1 MPAGPKSAVDAS
13 PLPWRPRYAGS
24 ARFQSFCRRFILVP
38 KGTGARS
45 PLALRDWQR
54 DLVGSVLD
62 AVTQPRIAGWCL
74 PRGQGKSTL
83 VAALGLYELMT
94 GGEGATVI
102 VAAVD
107 ERQAGI
113 VFGIARRMVEL
124 SPELSARIQIF
135 RDRLVVPSRNAT
147 FQCLP
152 ASPASLEGL
161 DYSLAIC
168 DEIGVIDPETWQ
180 VIGLAQG
187 KRERSTLIGIGTP
200 GPREDNVLAQL
211 RMYAAE
217 HPEDTSQ
224 VYREYSAAGF
234 EDHPVDCEHCWA
246 LANPAMDDFLYRDA
260 LRALLPP
267 KTTESNFRR
276 ARLCQFVDG
285 NDDPFVT
292 ADVWRD
298 LDTGHGIPDGSEIVI
313 GLDGS
318 FGGKDADCT
327 ALVIATVSPTPHL
340 DVLGLWEPD
349 GTPQWRVPILEVED
363 TITSAARRFHV
374 HEVVADPFRW
384 QRTLQVLA
392 SQGIRIAEHPW
403 SPARVTK
410 ATTAFHSAAVN
421 TQLSHSGDER
431 LAAHIAAATITEH
444 AGALRITKA
453 SGRKRGGAKIDLAAA
468 ALMAYSRASWLG
480 TQHKPSKKAWS
491 FKS

>member
-1 MPAGPKSAVDAS
+1 MPAGPKKAVNES
-13 PLPWRPRYAGS
+13 PLPWRPRSAGS
-24 ARFQSFCRRFILVP
+24 TSFQQFCRKFVRVP
-38 KGTGARS
+38 KGTGALG

-54 DLVGSVLD
+54 TLVGSVLD
-62 AVTQPRIAGWCL
+62 ANPQPRVAGWCL

-83 VAALGLYELMT
+83 VAALGLYELTT

-124 SPELSARIQIF
+124 SPELGARIQIF
-135 RDRLVVPSRNAT
+135 KDRLVVPSRNAS

-168 DEIGVIDPETWQ
+168 DEIGRIDPETWQ
-180 VIGLAQG
+180 VIALASG

-211 RMYAAE
+211 RAYADE

-224 VYREYSAAGF
+224 VYREFSAAGF
-234 EDHPVDCEHCWA
+234 EDHLVDCEHCWK
-246 LANPAMDDFLYRDA
+246 LANPALDDFLYKDA

-285 NDDPFVT
+285 NDDPFVPP
-292 ADVWRD
+292 DVWAG
-298 LDTGHGIPDGSEIVI
+298 LSTGEEIPDGSEVVI

-327 ALVIATVSPTPHL
+327 ALVLATVSPISHL
-340 DVLGLWEPD
+340 AVLGLWQSD
-349 GTPQWRVPILEVED
+349 GTQDWRVPILEVEK
-363 TITSAARRFHV
+363 TILDARNRYKV
-374 HEVVADPFRW
+374 REVVGDPFRW
-384 QRTLQVLA
+384 GRSLQILGTYGLTV
-392 SQGIRIAEHPW
+392 AEFPW
-403 SPARVTK
+403 SPARTTK

-421 TQLSHSGDER
+421 GQLTHSGDEK
-431 LAAHIAAATITEH
+431 LATHVAAATVTESN
-444 AGALRITKA
+444 GALRITKA
-453 SGRKRGGAKIDLAAA
+453 SRKRSAAKIDLAAA
-468 ALMAYSRASWLG
+468 ALMAYSRASWLAA
-480 TQHKPSKKAWS
+480 QPQQSKKAWS
-491 FKS
+491 FTS